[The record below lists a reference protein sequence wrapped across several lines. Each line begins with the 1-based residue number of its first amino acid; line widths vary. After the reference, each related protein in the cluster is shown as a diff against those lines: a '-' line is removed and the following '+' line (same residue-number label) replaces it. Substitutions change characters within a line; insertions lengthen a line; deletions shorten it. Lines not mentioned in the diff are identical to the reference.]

1 MAGELPTAAFV
12 VVMSLLPDVGPV
24 RLRAL
29 VAAGDPARTWREV
42 QHGTVARREAV
53 ARALGARAGE
63 LADGWRRAARR
74 LDPAV
79 EWRRCTEAGIGVLVV
94 GEPAYPAELGDDPEA
109 PSVLFSAGDPD
120 CLVGARVGIVGT
132 RRCTRYGHDLAWEL
146 GHDLAMA
153 GVAVV
158 SGLALGI
165 DGAAH
170 AGCLQTAGGP
180 PIGVVGC
187 GLDRP
192 YPSRHARLWH
202 DVAGAG
208 VLLSEYPV
216 GASPEAWHFPQRN
229 RIIAALS
236 DVLVVVES
244 DVTGGSLITVEQAA
258 MRGVPVF
265 AVPGPVRS
273 RASAGTNQLIADG
286 VQVCSSV
293 DDVLLA
299 LDARPSVRRSV
310 EARPAASVAGRRL
323 LDELGWQAAT
333 FDQLVERSAPAS
345 AGEVAAVLETLQAD
359 GWVAANGPW
368 FERVAKPVT
377 S

>member
-1 MAGELPTAAFV
+1 MDDDLPTAAYV
-12 VVMSLLPDVGPV
+12 VAMSRLPDVGPV

-29 VAAGDPARTWREV
+29 LEAGDSPRIWRDIERGRVVRHLAVRSVTGARSEELAETWRRSAAAIEPAAEWCRC
-42 QHGTVARREAV
+42 GD
-53 ARALGARAGE
+53 
-63 LADGWRRAARR
+63 AD
-74 LDPAV
+74 V
-79 EWRRCTEAGIGVLVV
+79 GVLLA
-94 GEPAYPAELGDDPEA
+94 GEPAYPAELGDDPAA
-109 PSVLFSAGDPD
+109 PTILFSAGDPD
-120 CLVGARVGIVGT
+120 SLVGTRVGIVGT

-146 GHDLAMA
+146 GRDLAAA

-170 AGCLQTAGGP
+170 AGCLAAGGAP
-180 PIGVVGC
+180 PVGVVGC

-192 YPSRHARLWH
+192 YPGRHAALWR

-216 GASPEAWHFPQRN
+216 GSPPEAWHFPQRN

-244 DVTGGSLITVEQAA
+244 DVTGGSLITVEQASA
-258 MRGVPVF
+258 RGVPVF

-273 RASAGTNQLIADG
+273 AASAGTNQLIADG
-286 VQVCSSV
+286 VQVCTTV

-299 LDARPSVRRSV
+299 LDARPSVRLSV
-310 EARPAASVAGRRL
+310 ERRTAPAEPGRRL
-323 LDELGWQAAT
+323 LDVLGWQAAT
-333 FDQLVERSAPAS
+333 FDQLVGRSAPTS
-345 AGEVAAVLETLQAD
+345 PGDVAATLDALEAG
-359 GWVAANGPW
+359 GWIAARGPW
-368 FERVAKPVT
+368 FERVAKPVA